1 MGPAVWLCWLTHCS
15 RWISNTTPSPRS
27 PFGKQPLMTQ
37 ASSLFQPPTTTMSL
51 FFLSY
56 FIFIFLNS
64 WSVGRAPHCSLSPA
78 YWKRRVILPP
88 ERSWNL
94 LQPKPDGRVHGAVRH
109 SCSPPYDVRKSGS
122 RLSEGPPPPP
132 PPPSPSSLPRLGL
145 CFWVAPLPWH
155 AKSPKKNRF
164 FIFSQSNSC
173 LVKSVLEMQI
183 WRREHGVCEERSL
196 KKFGWSRAGPC
207 SWCKFIHCEIQQDSS
222 HEDVWLDE
230 GLHPHKR
237 TEGTET
243 RLPRL

>member
-1 MGPAVWLCWLTHCS
+1 
-15 RWISNTTPSPRS
+15 
-27 PFGKQPLMTQ
+27 MTQ

-56 FIFIFLNS
+56 FILFIFLNS
-64 WSVGRAPHCSLSPA
+64 WSVGRAPRCSLSPA

-183 WRREHGVCEERSL
+183 WRREHWVCEERSL
-196 KKFGWSRAGPC
+196 KNLAEAERGLVPGANLFTVKFSRTRHMRTCDWTKAYIHTNGQKGPRRGC
-207 SWCKFIHCEIQQDSS
+207 PDFKHLLIE
-222 HEDVWLDE
+222 V
-230 GLHPHKR
+230 
-237 TEGTET
+237 
-243 RLPRL
+243 